1 MNDKVFE
8 TVAGRSR
15 FTSVLTNLG
24 PSMYA
29 KDICFRSYA
38 VLSCDGTEIIV
49 YGPPVFRS
57 VYTVAKQ
64 VQAKGEF
71 KPGSNGYKYVQGII
85 DSVEK

>member
-1 MNDKVFE
+1 MGGGRAYWTENGTVNDKVFE

-38 VLSCDGTEIIV
+38 VLSCDTAV
-49 YGPPVFRS
+49 YSMPSMKIWLS
-57 VYTVAKQ
+57 VNPAGGVS
-64 VQAKGEF
+64 VIF
-71 KPGSNGYKYVQGII
+71 MGS
-85 DSVEK
+85 